1 MLKGNTEAVDV
12 ELESASLSAPHAY
25 LIKVGK
31 MFIHKAYIVFV
42 WESLFYSS
50 SQFAFVAAVIKQY
63 GIGFLSVASGSSC
76 FLKICF
82 RRSGSRDV

>member
-12 ELESASLSAPHAY
+12 EFESASLSAPHAY

-42 WESLFYSS
+42 WECLFYSS

-63 GIGFLSVASGSSC
+63 GIGFLSVASSSSC

-82 RRSGSRDV
+82 WRIRQS